1 MKCFRSFKLIIGL
14 LPVLLSYHQMAA
26 QENPPIPVE
35 VEVNTA
41 QFLDFGAFTVGE
53 NGGTVSVDH
62 TGTRTWTDDITLLNS
77 GSTVSPALFDVYAN
91 PGTIITITHP
101 PSFEL
106 TRGGQ
111 KISLEINSYSTGNT
125 FISTQNSDIP
135 NPVYIGGTLTLGSPS
150 ANTPGR
156 YSGTIMIT
164 FNQQ

>member
-1 MKCFRSFKLIIGL
+1 MIYFRVFCLVIFLIISGI
-14 LPVLLSYHQMAA
+14 HQMNA

-41 QFLDFGAFTVGE
+41 QFLDFGAFTVGD
-53 NGGTVSVDH
+53 NGGTVTVDH
-62 TGTRTWTDDITLLNS
+62 TGTRTWTGDITLLNS
-77 GSTVSPALFDVYAN
+77 GSTVSPALYDVYAN

-106 TRGGQ
+106 TGTSGQ

-125 FISTQNSDIP
+125 FISTQSKDIP
-135 NPVYIGGTLTLGSPS
+135 NSVYIGGTLTLGSSS
-150 ANTPGR
+150 ANTPGQ